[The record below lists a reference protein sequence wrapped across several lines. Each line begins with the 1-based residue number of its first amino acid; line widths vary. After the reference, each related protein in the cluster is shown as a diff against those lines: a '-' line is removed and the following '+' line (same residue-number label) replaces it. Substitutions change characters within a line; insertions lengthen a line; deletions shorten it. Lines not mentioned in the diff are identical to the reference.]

1 MKYHTIDLNGEEINL
16 RLTSADAVQLEKK
29 TNTKL
34 LDLISDYSMGT
45 ICLLLR
51 YFRRGGGV
59 PNFSEQ
65 DSYKFY
71 DDLADNDYAI
81 EDIQTKIIL
90 PTLQVS
96 GLLTKSDLENILKKA
111 KSVKIQQATQEQ

>member
-1 MKYHTIDLNGEEINL
+1 MKYHTIELNGEEINL

-34 LDLISDYSMGT
+34 IDLISDYSMST

-51 YFRRGGGV
+51 YFRRGGGT
-59 PNFSEQ
+59 PSFSE
-65 DSYKFY
+65 DDAYKFF
-71 DDLADNDYAI
+71 DELADNDYAI
-81 EDIQTKIIL
+81 EDIQTKVIL

-96 GLLTKSDLENILKKA
+96 GLLTKSDLEDIMTKVEANKN
-111 KSVKIQQATQEQ
+111 QATQDQ

>member
-1 MKYHTIDLNGEEINL
+1 MKYHTIELNGEEINL

-51 YFRRGGGV
+51 YFRRGGGT
-59 PNFSEQ
+59 PNFSEM
-65 DSYKFY
+65 DSYKFF
-71 DDLADNDYAI
+71 DELADNDYAI
-81 EDIQTKIIL
+81 EDIQTKVIL

-96 GLLTKSDLENILKKA
+96 GLLTKSDLDKIMLKA
-111 KSVKIQQATQEQ
+111 EAVKNGQATQDQ